1 MSGTPGYD
9 YSNIENDWLEF
20 GFCLSAENRRYLQR
34 LSKNVANNY
43 SLSDHDAHED
53 LVFDLWRIMG
63 RKSPAYLENG
73 EIKIAGDTE
82 PLKTVTENML
92 PQLNKSL
99 QNAVDILH
107 RLPESEVFRAIILDS
122 VGENEDFSAQVS
134 GLFDLAETIS
144 RASEF
149 RGKAGKRRRPDW
161 VRNFCVAG
169 QKYWHKHG
177 MGGTKLNFSAP
188 NPPAITK
195 WMEQVFTELRAY
207 RIQVDRS
214 FKDYRTSSPAALRKV
229 AQALPAF
236 RPPNEAEKGV

>member
-1 MSGTPGYD
+1 MTETQEYD
-9 YSNIENDWLEF
+9 YSDIEKDWLDSRF
-20 GFCLSAENRRYLQR
+20 RMTAENRRELQR
-34 LSKNVANNY
+34 LSHNIAETY
-43 SLSDHDAHED
+43 SISDRDAHED

-63 RKSPAYLENG
+63 RQSQTYLENG
-73 EIKIAGDTE
+73 TIKIAADTE
-82 PLKTVTENML
+82 PLKSVTEKML

-122 VGENEDFSAQVS
+122 VDEDEDLSDQVS
-134 GLFDLAETIS
+134 GLFRLAETIS

-161 VRNFCVAG
+161 VKNFCVAG
-169 QKYWHKHG
+169 QKYWYKHR

-195 WMEQVFTELRAY
+195 WMERVFTELRAY

-236 RPPNEAEKGV
+236 RPPN